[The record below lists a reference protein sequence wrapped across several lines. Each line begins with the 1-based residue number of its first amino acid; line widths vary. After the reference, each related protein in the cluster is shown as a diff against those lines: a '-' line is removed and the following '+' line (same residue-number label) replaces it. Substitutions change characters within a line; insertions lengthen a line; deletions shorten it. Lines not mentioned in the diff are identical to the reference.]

1 MKRRDFV
8 KYFGLG
14 TAGPWFTNIFNYKK
28 KTVEYLMP
36 YVVPPDGVLP
46 GTPNWYATTCRQCDA
61 GCGIEVKVREGRA
74 KKIEGNN
81 AFPVNSG
88 KVCARGQAGLQ
99 FLYNPDR
106 IAKPLL
112 KEKGKF
118 KKISWTKAE
127 AILTENLRVQQSLG
141 KGDRALFLSQP
152 LRGSVSK
159 LAATFMNTLGSKEL
173 YSYEFLDYDPL
184 KKANELAF
192 GQSGH
197 ADYDIN
203 NAEYVLS
210 FGAGLLDNWLSPVKQ
225 SVGYGEMRDVN
236 LGSVGH
242 RGHLTH
248 FEPRM
253 SLTASNADDWFPNK
267 PGTEGLLALAI
278 AHEIVAKGLSDS
290 SIDSQE
296 IKEWKKA
303 LKLYKPKD
311 IAHEAGVSEH
321 DIEVIAKEFAKAKGI
336 ALSGHTATAQEHGT
350 SNAVAVNV
358 LNYLVGSVGSDSG
371 VRFSKSSYSD
381 MIEPNLSYEGMK
393 EAATKMR
400 ARKVDVLFIY
410 NVNPVFNLPK
420 DAGFVDAMKSVPFK
434 VSFSSMMDETTK
446 LADLVLPDSTYL
458 ESWGDYIP
466 VVDHGKDSIGLTQP
480 VVSDV
485 YKTRQIGDT
494 LLNVAKELGGNMAAA
509 LPAASFYEYL
519 RANWTNNIYT
529 TAKKNGSTSAPDFE
543 TFWNQSLKDGGNW
556 SDESKFDEP
565 AKMTAA
571 VLTDLKFPEISK
583 DESEEHGEE
592 GEEEGEEHGASED
605 KEFQLLTYPAHGL
618 FDGRGANLPWLQE
631 MPEPMITGNWGTWVE
646 INPKV
651 AKELDLREGDIV
663 EVESEQGKIEVR
675 VYINQAIS
683 PDIIAIP
690 LGQGHK
696 SYGRYASGVGVN
708 ATDLMLAAKDEETGS
723 LAWAYTPVKLHKT
736 GQYERVVKTEPLLR
750 YPGTEDG
757 MRELE
762 RHLVPTN
769 TKEEHEELIKAGKEL
784 KAVEATPN
792 RDLQE
797 GAPRVPW
804 LYGKKFRTSKYF
816 EYEYRWGMV
825 IDLDKCTGCEACVV
839 ACNAENNIPM
849 AGAKEIV
856 RQRPNFW
863 LRIDRYW
870 EGEYP
875 NIVAK
880 SIPVLCH
887 HCGNAPCEPVCPVAA
902 PFHTNNGL
910 NGQVYNRCM
919 GTRLC
924 AVNCLYKARVF
935 NWYNHEWDA
944 PLDKQL
950 NSDVSVRWAGIME
963 KCSFCVQ
970 RLRAAKDIAK
980 DDDRLVGDGEVQ
992 TACQQTCPSGA
1003 ITFGNLMDK
1012 NSKVSKLT
1020 KSSRR
1025 FRMLEHWGQEPAIV
1039 FLKAVKKGV
1048 SEGGDGEAQH

>member
-46 GTPNWYATTCRQCDA
+46 GTPSWYASTCRQCDA

-74 KKIEGNN
+74 KKIEGNTD
-81 AFPVNSG
+81 FPVNGG

-112 KEKGKF
+112 KENNKF

-127 AILTENLRVQQSLG
+127 AILVENLRVQLNSD

-159 LAATFMNTLGSKEL
+159 LARTFMDSLGSKEL

-192 GQSGH
+192 GQNGH

-203 NAEYVLS
+203 NAEYILS
-210 FGAGLLDNWLSPVKQ
+210 FGAGFLDNWLSPVKQ

-236 LGSVGH
+236 LGSVGN

-253 SLTASNADDWFPNK
+253 SLTAANADDWFPNK

-278 AHEIVAKGLSDS
+278 AHEIVAKGLNDS
-290 SIDSQE
+290 SIDSE
-296 IKEWKKA
+296 IEAWEEA
-303 LKLYKPKD
+303 LEHYKPKD
-311 IAHEAGVSEH
+311 IAHAAGVSEH
-321 DIEVIAKEFAKAKGI
+321 DIEVIAKEFAKSKGLAI
-336 ALSGHTATAQEHGT
+336 SGHSTTAQEHGT

-358 LNYLVGSVGSDSG
+358 LNYLVGNVGSDRG
-371 VRFSKSSYSD
+371 VRFSGSSYGGL
-381 MIEPNLSYEGMK
+381 IEPSLSYEGMK
-393 EAATKMR
+393 TVAAKMR
-400 ARKVDVLFIY
+400 SREIDVLFIY
-410 NVNPVFNLPK
+410 NVNPIFNLPK
-420 DAGFVDAMKSVPFK
+420 EAGFEDAMKSVPFK

-466 VVDHGKDSIGLTQP
+466 VVDHGRDSIGLIQP
-480 VVSDV
+480 VVGDV
-485 YKTRQIGDT
+485 YRTRQIGDT
-494 LLNVAKELGGNMAAA
+494 LLAVAKELGGNIAAA
-509 LPAASFYEYL
+509 LPSASFYEYL
-519 RANWTNNIYT
+519 RANWANIYASARNEGRT
-529 TAKKNGSTSAPDFE
+529 TALDFE
-543 TFWNQSLKDGGNW
+543 TFWNESLKEGGIWN
-556 SDESKFDEP
+556 DESNFKKTT
-565 AKMTAA
+565 KMTAA
-571 VLTDLKFPEISK
+571 VLTDLKFPEV
-583 DESEEHGEE
+583 SEGGSEDHGEDEESGEHEADE
-592 GEEEGEEHGASED
+592 G

-631 MPEPMITGNWGTWVE
+631 LPEPMITGNWGTWVE
-646 INPKV
+646 VNPKI
-651 AKELDLREGDIV
+651 AKELDLKESDIV
-663 EVESEQGKIEVR
+663 EIVSEQGSIEAP

-683 PDIIAIP
+683 PDIIAVP

-696 SYGRYASGVGVN
+696 SYGRYASGIGVN
-708 ATDLMLAAKDEETGS
+708 VTDLMLSSKDEETGS
-723 LAWAYTPVKLHKT
+723 LAWAYTPVTLTKT
-736 GQYERVVKTEPLLR
+736 GQYKRMVKTEPLLR
-750 YPGTEDG
+750 SPGLENG
-757 MRELE
+757 VRELD
-762 RHLVPTN
+762 RHLVLTN
-769 TKEEHEELIKAGKEL
+769 TKEEHKELLKVGKEHRAIKAL
-784 KAVEATPN
+784 PT
-792 RDLQE
+792 RDLGE
-797 GAPRVPW
+797 GSPNVPW
-804 LYGKKFRTSKYF
+804 FGGRRFRQSKYH

-839 ACNAENNIPM
+839 ACNAENNIPK
-849 AGAKEIV
+849 AGASEIL

-875 NIVAK
+875 NIIAK

-887 HCGNAPCEPVCPVAA
+887 HCGNAPCEPVCPVTA

-910 NGQVYNRCM
+910 NGQVYNRCI

-924 AVNCLYKARVF
+924 AVNCPYKARIF
-935 NWYNHEWDA
+935 NWWNHEWES

-950 NSDVSVRWAGIME
+950 NTEVSIRWAGVME

-970 RLRAAKDIAK
+970 RLRMAKDRAK
-980 DDDRLVGDGEVQ
+980 DGDRLVGDGEVQ
-992 TACQQTCPSGA
+992 TACVQTCPSGA
-1003 ITFGNLMDK
+1003 MTFGNLMDK
-1012 NSKVSKLT
+1012 NSLVSKLT
-1020 KSSRR
+1020 KSPRR
-1025 FRMLEHWGQEPAIV
+1025 FRQLEHWGQEPAIV
-1039 FLKAVKKGV
+1039 FLKAVKKSV
-1048 SEGGDGEAQH
+1048 TEGEDGEAHA